1 MYLLLLLIASVAVA
15 RSVTIRPS
23 IVLQGRT
30 VEVTAAAGAAGVR
43 LNGRTFKLFAG
54 ADGKA
59 TGLVAAPAELAPG
72 SYRLEI
78 LDVAGTVID
87 SAEVTVRDAR
97 FPVQNIRL
105 GRAQAELKPSP
116 GEMETVAAL
125 RETITDTRQW
135 DKPFARPVPG
145 CMTSPFGVQRW
156 HNGKPTG
163 SYHRGIDQ
171 RSRKGTPIRAV
182 ASGTVRIVEMFN
194 IHGGTVGI
202 DHGHGLTSIYLHM
215 SDFAAE
221 EGALVKK
228 GDVIGY
234 AGSTGRSTAPH
245 LHWGMHVQGV
255 AVNPAQFI
263 DLEPCG
269 AAKKKRSLPKRKKRA
284 MMHGQGASNHIQEAA
299 DE

>member
-1 MYLLLLLIASVAVA
+1 LIASVAVA
-15 RSVTIRPS
+15 RGVTIKPS
-23 IVLQGRT
+23 IVLQGQT
-30 VEVTAAAGAAGVR
+30 VEVTAAGNAISAR
-43 LNGRTFKLFAG
+43 LDGRTFKLFPG
-54 ADGKA
+54 ADGNA

-72 SYRLEI
+72 AYRLEV
-78 LDVAGTVID
+78 LDVAGAVID

-125 RETITDTRQW
+125 RETITDIRQW

-171 RSRKGTPIRAV
+171 RSPKGTPIRAV
-182 ASGTVRIVEMFN
+182 AAGTVRIVQMFN

-202 DHGHGLTSIYLHM
+202 DHGHGFTSIYLHM
-215 SDFAAE
+215 SDFAAR
-221 EGALVKK
+221 EGAIVKK

-245 LHWGMHVQGV
+245 LHWGMNVQGI

-269 AAKKKRSLPKRKKRA
+269 APKRSVRCRSVRNV
-284 MMHGQGASNHIQEAA
+284 Q
-299 DE
+299 